1 MNDIFDKSGTACT
14 TSKCAVFDGLPC
26 CMTPHQVL
34 SEYNLHVLKE
44 ILSYAYTE
52 IIVNTI
58 TDNNDEQL
66 ALGTINAVMCAAIEL
81 CEGITQYIP
90 YVQEDGIY
98 KVLDTAIK
106 CISDT
111 TLHDIMISGK
121 LTCSLEVVLSKL
133 NNVVYN
139 SAKDKALV
147 ELRSAFSKIHQQAV
161 RASGV
166 CLGHDIASSDT
177 PAVMVQMGNA
187 IINSMTNTSCNT
199 DLRAMSFLAAE
210 ETTTNAYKAISKG
223 VKECVIASVSND
235 KYKTL
240 IEGANYGHPGA
251 GDRIKQYISEVTS
264 ACNNL
269 ECTMDAFKTNNYDL
283 DCAVTETLVEEG
295 ANHYPNVTNNQF
307 GWNHASLITENI
319 AAVHRLCENILGL
332 KEGQLKEDILLTTKA
347 TPDSEIDRAQLALG
361 LAPTP
366 VAPPSLVAPAIDGKN
381 LQYVLGTLAMEPDC
395 GNRRVIAE
403 RLAESFCN
411 TMAWQAETEG
421 YQDIPAK
428 VYLNRSCAILESLV
442 KNTQYYVHLTESMKI
457 FSDKLQE
464 CGEPCTFNPCPTMNE
479 LTPAPATDTVAGR
492 RIQLAFNE
500 IVRASNDGEMDAAMF
515 EFTMA
520 CNAIS
525 IEENVSYVDE
535 ASKAGK
541 VARKAA
547 RKVQK
552 AEEKIIRKHGG
563 AAGEVK
569 SAVKNAIEPMEKYV
583 TQMYQKLKKA
593 DSDER
598 REIIIKGGVAP
609 KVIRWVKRGIGL
621 AVGAAVGTIIP
632 AASVVTGIALLG
644 FIATDKKLDAREKRK
659 ILAEIDDELTIV
671 NEKIDDSRSDENKQN
686 KYELMRIRNEL
697 TRQRQRIVLNLKA

>member
-1 MNDIFDKSGTACT
+1 MNDIFDKSGTLCT
-14 TSKCAVFDGLPC
+14 TSKCVTFDGLSC
-26 CMTPHQVL
+26 CMTTNQVL
-34 SEYNLHVLKE
+34 SEYKLHVLKE
-44 ILSYAYTE
+44 ILSYAYSE
-52 IIVNTI
+52 MIVDTM
-58 TDNNDEQL
+58 TDNNNEQL
-66 ALGTINAVMCAAIEL
+66 ALGTINAVMCATLEL
-81 CEGITQYIP
+81 CEGITPYIP
-90 YVQEDGIY
+90 YVQEDGVY

-111 TLHDIMISGK
+111 TLHEIMVSGK

-133 NNVVYN
+133 NKATYN
-139 SAKDKALV
+139 SAKDKALA

-161 RASGV
+161 KASGV

-187 IINSMTNTSCNT
+187 IINSIAGTSCNA

-223 VKECVIASVSND
+223 VKECVIAAVSND

-269 ECTMDAFKTNNYDL
+269 ECTMEAFKTNNYDL
-283 DCAVTETLVEEG
+283 DCAVTETLVGEG
-295 ANHYPNVTNNQF
+295 ANYYPNVTNNQF

-319 AAVHRLCENILGL
+319 ATVHRICESILGL
-332 KEGQLKEDILLTTKA
+332 KEGQLKEDILLTTNA
-347 TPDSEIDRAQLALG
+347 TPDDEMDRARLALG
-361 LAPTP
+361 LAPSP
-366 VAPPSLVAPAIDGKN
+366 VAPAVDGKN
-381 LQYVLGTLAMEPDC
+381 LQYVLGTLALEPDY
-395 GNRRVIAE
+395 GNRKIIAE

-411 TMAWQAETEG
+411 TMTWQAETEG
-421 YQDIPAK
+421 YQDIPAR
-428 VYLNRSCAILESLV
+428 VYFNRSCAILESLV
-442 KNTQYYVHLTESMKI
+442 KNTQYYVHLTESLKI
-457 FSDKLQE
+457 FSNKLQE
-464 CGEPCTFNPCPTMNE
+464 CGEPCTFNPCPTLNE

-500 IVRASNDGEMDAAMF
+500 IIRAGTDAEMDAAMF

-520 CNAIS
+520 CKAIS
-525 IEENVSYVDE
+525 VEEDISYVDE

-541 VARKAA
+541 VARKAS
-547 RKVQK
+547 RKMQK
-552 AEEKIIRKHGG
+552 AEEKAIRKHGG

-583 TQMYQKLKKA
+583 AQMYQKLKKA

-621 AVGAAVGTIIP
+621 AVGAAVGTVIP

-697 TRQRQRIVLNLKA
+697 TRQRQRIVLNLKV